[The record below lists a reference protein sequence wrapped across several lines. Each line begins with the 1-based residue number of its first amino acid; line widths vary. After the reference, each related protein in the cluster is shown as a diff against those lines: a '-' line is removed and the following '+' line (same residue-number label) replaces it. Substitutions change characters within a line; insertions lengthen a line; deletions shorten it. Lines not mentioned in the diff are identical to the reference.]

1 MNTVPLNIIPVQ
13 DVAVSERMRR
23 DLGDVDALAKSI
35 SENGLISPIT
45 LTMSDDGRISLVAGE
60 RRFTALKK
68 LGITELIE
76 NEHFKWR
83 IDVANDEYRRTAIE
97 LEENIRRKAL
107 TWSEEVIGKQK
118 LLEIYQKIY
127 GPPAPGGISRQERI
141 GLKPLGFGVRKLS
154 ELLGESATNTSEDL
168 ELAALVT
175 KLPILAQEPS
185 KEAARRKLDLA
196 MKIVGGNLTPRVATP
211 LVYKILITCDS
222 EIHQAALLAQF
233 RAVGLTC
240 QAIVS

>member
-1 MNTVPLNIIPVQ
+1 MTTVPVQ
-13 DVAVSERMRR
+13 EIGVSNRMRK

-35 SENGLISPIT
+35 SDNGLISPIT
-45 LTMSDDGRISLVAGE
+45 LTKDSSGKVFLIAGE

-68 LGITELIE
+68 LGIIDLNEG
-76 NEHFKWR
+76 EHFIWR
-83 IDVANDEYRRTAIE
+83 VDVANDEYRKTAME

-107 TWSEEVIGKQK
+107 TWTEEIAGKQK

-127 GPPAPGGISRQERI
+127 GPPAPGGIPRQERI
-141 GLKPLGFGVRKLS
+141 GLKPQGFGVRKLS

-168 ELAALVT
+168 ELAALVA
-175 KLPILAQEPS
+175 KLPALANEPS

-196 MKIVGGNLTPRVATP
+196 IKIAGGKFSPPIVQP
-211 LVYKILITCDS
+211 LVFKILITCDS
-222 EIHQAALLAQF
+222 EMHQQALLQQF
-233 RAVGLTC
+233 KDVGLKC